1 MNEGMEDRSEFLNHL
16 AFIIAAREIGLESD
30 SVHFIPTIDTPKM
43 DVAKMVA
50 EWEADD
56 SGIGMRFLNRLS
68 EINLKSFDESDA
80 ILKGWDKRMSHR
92 LIWNEMIFGTTL
104 LVVGSIL
111 MDIMWMVETGIH
123 TIREQIVPAVFLPIP
138 FVIDFIAKRVKR
150 KDGTL
155 FLVSQDDAE
164 IRRIMNDAREEFLMG
179 RERVIAGKMD
189 GSGKSLI
196 APEGATLH

>member
-1 MNEGMEDRSEFLNHL
+1 
-16 AFIIAAREIGLESD
+16 
-30 SVHFIPTIDTPKM
+30 
-43 DVAKMVA
+43 MVA

-56 SGIGMRFLNRLS
+56 PGIGMRFLNRLS

-80 ILKGWDKRMSHR
+80 VLKGWDKRMSYR
-92 LIWNEMIFGTTL
+92 IIWNEMIFGATL
-104 LVVGSIL
+104 LVVGAIF

-123 TIREQIVPAVFLPIP
+123 TIREQIVPAIFLPIP

-179 RERVIAGKMD
+179 RERVIAEKMD

>member
-1 MNEGMEDRSEFLNHL
+1 
-16 AFIIAAREIGLESD
+16 
-30 SVHFIPTIDTPKM
+30 
-43 DVAKMVA
+43 
-50 EWEADD
+50 
-56 SGIGMRFLNRLS
+56 
-68 EINLKSFDESDA
+68 
-80 ILKGWDKRMSHR
+80 MSHR

-104 LVVGSIL
+104 LVVGAIL
-111 MDIMWMVETGIH
+111 MDIVWMVEMDIH
-123 TIREQIVPAVFLPIP
+123 TFKEQIVPAVFLPIP
-138 FVIDFIAKRVKR
+138 FVIDFVAKRIKR

-179 RERVIAGKMD
+179 REKVIAGKMD